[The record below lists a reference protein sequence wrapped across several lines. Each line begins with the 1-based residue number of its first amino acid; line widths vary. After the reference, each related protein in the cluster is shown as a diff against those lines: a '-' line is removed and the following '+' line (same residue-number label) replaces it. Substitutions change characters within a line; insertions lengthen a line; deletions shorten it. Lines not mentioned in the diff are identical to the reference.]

1 MVVKS
6 ATKKKLMDLG
16 IDENFAHALA
26 DDRKWDDVKV
36 MSQAD
41 IAKICETDSET
52 AGNIHGTILAATQKG
67 RDGDGENSLP
77 SQGSAGRTSK
87 RRTRAKTVVDMEP
100 YDHDRK
106 MQAMENELAN
116 DLYAKLGAVEATGI
130 GAIHQPHSGRSTMA
144 CHSRARNSP
153 NHRPRK
159 SSMKPSS
166 LSTEPALT
174 RTKQPASSRPNPSE
188 NPVRK

>member
-52 AGNIHGTILAATQKG
+52 AGNIHSTILAATQKG
-67 RDGDGENSLP
+67 RDGDGESTGPVTKVRL
-77 SQGSAGRTSK
+77 SGRSSK
-87 RRTRAKTVVDMEP
+87 RRTAPRPSWTWNLTITTVRCRPWKMNWPTTPFTRNWKKPLKPPAPVD
-100 YDHDRK
+100 
-106 MQAMENELAN
+106 
-116 DLYAKLGAVEATGI
+116 
-130 GAIHQPHSGRSTMA
+130 
-144 CHSRARNSP
+144 SP
-153 NHRPRK
+153 TV
-159 SSMKPSS
+159 SW
-166 LSTEPALT
+166 
-174 RTKQPASSRPNPSE
+174 RT
-188 NPVRK
+188 

>member
-36 MSQAD
+36 MTQAD

-52 AGNIHGTILAATQKG
+52 AGNIHATIIAATQKG
-67 RDGDGENSLP
+67 RDGDGDSTGPVTKVRL
-77 SQGSAGRTSK
+77 SGRSSK

-100 YDHDRK
+100 YDYDRK
-106 MQAMENELAN
+106 MLAMENELAK
-116 DLYAKLGAVEATGI
+116 DPVYQKLEEAVEATG
-130 GAIHQPHSGRSTMA
+130 SGRFTD
-144 CHSRARNSP
+144 RI
-153 NHRPRK
+153 
-159 SSMKPSS
+159 
-166 LSTEPALT
+166 LSDLMYHL
-174 RTKQPASSRPNPSE
+174 
-188 NPVRK
+188 PVRHLI

>member
-52 AGNIHGTILAATQKG
+52 AGNIHATIIAATQKG
-67 RDGDGENSLP
+67 RDGDGENTGPVTKVRLS
-77 SQGSAGRTSK
+77 GRTSK
-87 RRTRAKTVVDMEP
+87 RRTRAKTVVDIEP
-100 YDHDRK
+100 YDEDRK
-106 MQAMENELAN
+106 KAAMQN
-116 DLYAKLGAVEATGI
+116 DMAADPVYQKLEEAVEALSL
-130 GAIHQPHSGRSTMA
+130 IHI
-144 CHSRARNSP
+144 
-153 NHRPRK
+153 
-159 SSMKPSS
+159 
-166 LSTEPALT
+166 
-174 RTKQPASSRPNPSE
+174 
-188 NPVRK
+188 